1 MVQKMS
7 QERKVPKI
15 PIIRTV
21 KSIVSAVW
29 QKFVENMELFAHKI
43 RTFKGEPQMK
53 FYKIQDTLSKCS
65 SFLDVACIALDNEH
79 FFPEGNTVS
88 LLLEDVNNRI
98 NSCIEELN
106 KMKGN
111 AKNE

>member
-1 MVQKMS
+1 MS

-15 PIIRTV
+15 QIIRTV
-21 KSIVSAVW
+21 KSIISAAF
-29 QKFVENMELFAHKI
+29 QKVAENMELFTHKI
-43 RTFKGEPQMK
+43 RTIKGEPQMK
-53 FYKIQDTLSKCS
+53 FCKIQDTLNRCS

-98 NSCIEELN
+98 NSCIEELE
-106 KMKGN
+106 KMKGTD
-111 AKNE
+111 KK